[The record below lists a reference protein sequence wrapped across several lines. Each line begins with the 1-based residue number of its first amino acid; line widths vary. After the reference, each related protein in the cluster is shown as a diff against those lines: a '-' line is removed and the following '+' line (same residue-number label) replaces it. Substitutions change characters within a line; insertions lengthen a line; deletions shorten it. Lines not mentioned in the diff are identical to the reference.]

1 MAEIRKAEIGDLE
14 RVEYICRMTADEE
27 SIKDEKAGRIVSLIY
42 STYYI
47 EEETDNCFVLVDNGE
62 VVGYIISSVNP
73 LKLNKK
79 YKEKYI
85 KQIKKIDKKSALMA
99 RFVPVPY
106 LLLRF
111 KYPAHLH
118 INLLPSYQ
126 SKGYGTLMIN
136 SLLDELKKK
145 KVKAVM
151 LLASAEN
158 TGAIRFYERNGFKK
172 FITAFG
178 GVGMYKKIR

>member
-1 MAEIRKAEIGDLE
+1 M
-14 RVEYICRMTADEE
+14 
-27 SIKDEKAGRIVSLIY
+27 
-42 STYYI
+42 
-47 EEETDNCFVLVDNGE
+47 
-62 VVGYIISSVNP
+62 
-73 LKLNKK
+73 KLNKK

-151 LLASAEN
+151 LLAAAEN

>member
-14 RVEYICRMTADEE
+14 RVEYICRMTADEI
-27 SIKDEKAGRIVSLIY
+27 SIKDEKAGRITSLMY

-62 VVGYIISSVNP
+62 VVGYIISSINP
-73 LKLNKK
+73 FNLNKK
-79 YKEKYI
+79 YKENYI
-85 KQIKKIDKKSALMA
+85 KQIEKIDKKSALVS
-99 RFVPVPY
+99 RFIPVPY

-111 KYPAHLH
+111 KYQAHLH
-118 INLLPSYQ
+118 INLLPEYQ
-126 SKGYGTLMIN
+126 GKGYGTKMIDT
-136 SLLDELKKK
+136 LLSKLKEKGIK
-145 KVKAVM
+145 SVM
-151 LLASAEN
+151 LLADAEN
-158 TGAIRFYERNGFKK
+158 TGAIKFYERNGFKR